1 MGIDYRESR
10 KNRKRSEMLLVVCQ
24 LSCDVIG
31 YEGLVISNWC
41 VSIRLLSQL
50 NSRLLLVKFSVLQS
64 FCTREPITDYE
75 YS

>member
-41 VSIRLLSQL
+41 VL
-50 NSRLLLVKFSVLQS
+50 
-64 FCTREPITDYE
+64 YE
-75 YS
+75 RTNY